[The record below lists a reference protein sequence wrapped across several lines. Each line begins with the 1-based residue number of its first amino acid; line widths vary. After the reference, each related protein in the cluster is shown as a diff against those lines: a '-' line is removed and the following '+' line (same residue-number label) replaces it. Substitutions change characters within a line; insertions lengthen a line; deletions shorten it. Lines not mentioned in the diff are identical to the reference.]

1 MFGDKDELRE
11 IQLKE
16 LALLK
21 EVKRICKKYRLRY
34 FLCGGTLLGAV
45 RHQGFIPWD
54 DDIDIM
60 MPREDYEQF
69 IRMASEEWQDNIQV
83 EDYYYTNSARP
94 DCITHVVDKKT
105 TIIRTNCMK
114 ERRENLCIDIFPLDG
129 MPKSAVGRIIYFY
142 YFRFYHYLFLISCFS
157 SMVNMDKPGRPL
169 WEKAAIKFL
178 SRINMEKWLNSK
190 RLLKK
195 QHSILMKYKYE
206 DSKYIYSGFGTY
218 GKKEILPKKYFHAV
232 SFLRFE
238 DDSYC
243 VPSMYHEELTHYY
256 GDYMVIPKKQK
267 KRQHSYKV
275 AGE

>member
-69 IRMASEEWQDNIQV
+69 IRMASEEWQD
-83 EDYYYTNSARP
+83 YYYTNSARP

-142 YFRFYHYLFLISCFS
+142 YFR
-157 SMVNMDKPGRPL
+157 
-169 WEKAAIKFL
+169 
-178 SRINMEKWLNSK
+178 
-190 RLLKK
+190 
-195 QHSILMKYKYE
+195 
-206 DSKYIYSGFGTY
+206 
-218 GKKEILPKKYFHAV
+218 
-232 SFLRFE
+232 
-238 DDSYC
+238 
-243 VPSMYHEELTHYY
+243 
-256 GDYMVIPKKQK
+256 
-267 KRQHSYKV
+267 
-275 AGE
+275 